1 MITSVTEI
9 LDTCDSPEQ
18 GGGETELSRLPS
30 SNNIFPLAQE
40 LSSSARAAIKNE
52 LTNVQKFFFP
62 PCQFH
67 ESWKEVPVLHVNCCW
82 EEIQEGLDLIPETF
96 FGILV
101 VLEVMT

>member
-52 LTNVQKFFFP
+52 LTNVQKCFFFSHLASFMRAGKK
-62 PCQFH
+62 CQ
-67 ESWKEVPVLHVNCCW
+67 CCMSTAAERKSKRDW
-82 EEIQEGLDLIPETF
+82 ISYLKHFLAF
-96 FGILV
+96 
-101 VLEVMT
+101 

>member
-52 LTNVQKFFFP
+52 LTNVQKCFFFHLASFMRAGKK
-62 PCQFH
+62 CQ
-67 ESWKEVPVLHVNCCW
+67 CCMSTAAERKSKRDW
-82 EEIQEGLDLIPETF
+82 ISYLKHFLAF
-96 FGILV
+96 
-101 VLEVMT
+101 